1 MRALVV
7 AVVLALAAAPAIAPR
22 AVHAQPADAR
32 ARKLLAAGERFFA
45 ELEYKNAIKV
55 LLPVTRDPAASRAQR
70 VRAWE
75 LIALSRFI
83 LGDRGGARTAF
94 ERVLD
99 ADPGFQLRDTSGS
112 PRIREFFDEVRAE
125 VLGSAGG
132 DVDLEH
138 AAPRAGTAGTR
149 LELEV
154 RATRGGDAVT
164 EVVILHRKVGAL
176 TYQSAPARTA
186 GERRWRAAIKLDG
199 ARRAYGLEYYV
210 EARGPG
216 GGVVARIATPDAPL
230 ALEIAPGGGDGGDV
244 GGRRPWYGRWYVIAG
259 AAAVAAGTTGA
270 IILATDGPSDGSL
283 PPGRITVS
291 P

>member
-1 MRALVV
+1 MRALVLAV
-7 AVVLALAAAPAIAPR
+7 ALALALVAAPTLARVPGA
-22 AVHAQPADAR
+22 HAQPADAR

-125 VLGSAGG
+125 VLGAAGG

-164 EVVILHRKVGAL
+164 EVVVLHRRVGTLA
-176 TYQSAPARTA
+176 YQVASARTI

-199 ARRAYGLEYYV
+199 SPRAYGVEYYV

-216 GGVVARIATPDAPL
+216 GGVLARIATPDAPL
-230 ALEIAPGGGDGGDV
+230 SLEISPGGGERGG
-244 GGRRPWYGRWYVIAG
+244 RPWYGRWYVIAG
-259 AAAVAAGTTGA
+259 AAAVAAGTTGV
-270 IILATDGPSDGSL
+270 ILLANDGPDDGTL
-283 PPGRITVS
+283 PPGSVTVS

>member
-1 MRALVV
+1 
-7 AVVLALAAAPAIAPR
+7 
-22 AVHAQPADAR
+22 
-32 ARKLLAAGERFFA
+32 
-45 ELEYKNAIKV
+45 
-55 LLPVTRDPAASRAQR
+55 

-94 ERVLD
+94 ERVLE

-112 PRIREFFDEVRAE
+112 PRIREFFDEVRAD
-125 VLGSAGG
+125 VLGAAGG

-154 RATRGGDAVT
+154 RATRGADAIT

-176 TYQSAPARTA
+176 AYQTAPARPIA
-186 GERRWRAAIKLDG
+186 DGKWRARLDLAA
-199 ARRAYGLEYYV
+199 ARRAYTLEYYA
-210 EARGPG
+210 EARGAG
-216 GGVVARIATPDAPL
+216 GSVLARVATPDAPL
-230 ALEIAPGGGDGGDV
+230 ILEIAAGGGDG
-244 GGRRPWYGRWYVIAG
+244 RPWYGRWYVIAG

-270 IILATDGPSDGSL
+270 ILLATDGPADGTL
-283 PPGRITVS
+283 PPGRVTVT